1 VTSNGAR
8 KPPRPRI
15 ELVAGNPTEEEG
27 AAVLAAL
34 ERFLAETA
42 PAPEAPRASRWQQA
56 GLTEGV
62 NRDPGAASWGTQRG
76 GTWR

>member
-1 VTSNGAR
+1 MSGNGAR

-27 AAVLAAL
+27 AAVVAAL

-42 PAPEAPRASRWQQA
+42 PAPAPVQTSRWQRA
-56 GLTEGV
+56 ALAEGV
-62 NRDPGAASWGTQRG
+62 SRDPGLAGWGRPA
-76 GTWR
+76 